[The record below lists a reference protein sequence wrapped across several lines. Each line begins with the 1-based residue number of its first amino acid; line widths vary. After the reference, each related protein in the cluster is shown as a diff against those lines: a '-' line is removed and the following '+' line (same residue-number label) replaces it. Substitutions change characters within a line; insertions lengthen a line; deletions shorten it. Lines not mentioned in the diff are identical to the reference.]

1 MTKRTLKDVIGEG
14 ITADETEQFEVWLRM
29 EISKMVSEA
38 DCRHLI
44 YTTFD
49 QGLASGLK
57 QAIIRHIF
65 TEWEL

>member
-49 QGLASGLK
+49 QGLAAGLK

>member
-1 MTKRTLKDVIGEG
+1 MTKRTLKDVIGTG
-14 ITADETEQFEVWLRM
+14 ISPDEIEPFETWLRM

-49 QGLASGLK
+49 QGLAAGVK
-57 QAIIRHIF
+57 NAIIRHVF
-65 TEWEL
+65 VEWEL